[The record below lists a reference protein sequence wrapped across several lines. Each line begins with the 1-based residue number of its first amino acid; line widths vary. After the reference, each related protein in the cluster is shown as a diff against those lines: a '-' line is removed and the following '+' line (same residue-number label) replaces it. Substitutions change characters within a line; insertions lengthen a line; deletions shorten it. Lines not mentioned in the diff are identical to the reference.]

1 MPIDPKQRIAELKR
15 FHNALDDHAAPPGH
29 PYRVEGIHAA
39 SGDPVID
46 LKTQI
51 DFSDTANLNYFTG
64 QRGTG
69 KSSELLRLKQ
79 LLEQEGC
86 FVLYADMVAYLRL
99 TEPIE
104 LSDFLIS
111 MMGALSDCVREAVN
125 ATVSVP
131 SYWERIAQFL
141 QTEVKIEGATAAGVK
156 LSLKDDPVFKKLVQD
171 RAVEHTVKIVQSARA
186 YANEAVS
193 LLRHE
198 KQNPALKVVFIVD
211 SVERLRP
218 TDSSRTE
225 SIFQSVVNLFA
236 GQIDSLRFPLMHVVY
251 SVPPYLAALSGG
263 LGGLFGGAIYSLPS
277 IHVFE
282 KNSRTKSTQGVDI
295 LLRLVEKRYPEWRDV
310 IHEAD
315 LRRLAEYS
323 GGDIRDYFR
332 LLRLCLVRAGRP
344 DTALPIATEIVANAE
359 HMVRNDMMPIA
370 HNDLDWLKRISQ
382 SHQHELTEISKLQ
395 ALARFLESKYV
406 LNYRNGEDWYDVHP
420 LLREIVDA
428 HIPAISAIP
437 VAASANA

>member
-1 MPIDPKQRIAELKR
+1 MAIDPKQRMAELKR
-15 FHNALDDHAAPPGH
+15 FHNALDDNAAPPGH
-29 PYRVEGIHAA
+29 PYHIEGIHTA

-79 LLEQEGC
+79 LLESEGC
-86 FVLYADMVAYLRL
+86 FVLYADMINYLRL
-99 TEPIE
+99 TEPVE

-111 MMGALSDCVREAVN
+111 MMGALSDCIQQEVKANVN
-125 ATVSVP
+125 AP
-131 SYWERIAQFL
+131 SYWDRIAHIL
-141 QTEVKIEGATAAGVK
+141 QSEVKIESATAANIK

-171 RAVEHTVKIVQSARA
+171 KAVEHTVKIVQSARQ
-186 YANEAVS
+186 YSEEAVT

-225 SIFQSVVNLFA
+225 TIFQSVVNLFA

-282 KNSRTKSTQGVDI
+282 KNSRTKSAQGVDI
-295 LLRLVEKRYPEWRDV
+295 MLKLVEKRYPDWRDV
-310 IHEAD
+310 IQEGD
-315 LRRLAEYS
+315 LRRLAEHS
-323 GGDIRDYFR
+323 GGDIRDFFR

-344 DTALPIATEIVANAE
+344 DTPLPVATQIVDDAE

-382 SHQHELTEISKLQ
+382 SHQHELTEIGKLQ
-395 ALARFLESKYV
+395 VLARFLESKYV

-428 HIPAISAIP
+428 HAPATPATP
-437 VAASANA
+437 AVASANA

>member
-1 MPIDPKQRIAELKR
+1 MAIDPKQQMAELKR
-15 FHNALDDHAAPPGH
+15 FHNALDDNAAPPGH

-51 DFSDTANLNYFTG
+51 DYSDTANLNYFTG

-86 FVLYADMVAYLRL
+86 FVLYADMVHYLRL

-125 ATVSVP
+125 ASVSVP

-141 QTEVKIEGATAAGVK
+141 QSEVKIEGATAAGVK
-156 LSLKDDPVFKKLVQD
+156 LSLKEDPEFKRLVQQK
-171 RAVEHTVKIVQSARA
+171 AVEHTVKIVQSARK
-186 YANEAVS
+186 YSEEAVN

-218 TDSSRTE
+218 TDSSRAE

-282 KNSRTKSTQGVDI
+282 KNSRTKSARGVEI
-295 LLRLVEKRYPEWRDV
+295 LLALVDKRYPAWRDV
-310 IHEAD
+310 IREDH
-315 LRRLAEYS
+315 LWQLAEHS
-323 GGDIRDYFR
+323 GGDIRDFFR

-344 DTALPIATEIVANAE
+344 GTTLPVAEEIVDDAE

-370 HNDLDWLKRISQ
+370 HNDLDWLKRISR
-382 SHQHELTEISKLQ
+382 SHQHELTEINKLQ
-395 ALARFLESKYV
+395 VLARFLESKYV

-428 HIPAISAIP
+428 HHPTTPAAS
-437 VAASANA
+437 SANA